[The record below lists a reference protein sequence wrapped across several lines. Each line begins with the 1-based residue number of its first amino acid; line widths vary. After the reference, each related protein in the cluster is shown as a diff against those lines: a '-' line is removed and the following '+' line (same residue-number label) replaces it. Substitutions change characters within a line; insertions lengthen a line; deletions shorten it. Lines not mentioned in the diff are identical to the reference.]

1 MSKEQSHE
9 KIGLIP
15 EFDLSFWHFKSCKGY
30 LFIEK
35 NRQQWLYV
43 DCTDTIEK
51 IYQFTR
57 LEKIKEL
64 LINNKERD
72 FFKMVNVDFNN
83 NCEDQVLSGKSSLYN
98 MKSDNSINFESEFVA
113 MEENELDRSVITEEH
128 LKVFDIESEIKTE
141 ENSLLQSSSLEL
153 VTILLLII
161 FKKIFSL
168 QLLIRFFT
176 GDFNA
181 SQKAASC

>member
-15 EFDLSFWHFKSCKGY
+15 EFDLSFWHFNSCKGY

-153 VTILLLII
+153 VTI
-161 FKKIFSL
+161 
-168 QLLIRFFT
+168 
-176 GDFNA
+176 
-181 SQKAASC
+181 